1 MAEKRANT
9 IRDKVDEL
17 KNSMNPKMLFII
29 TSDDKILFASAPVIQ
44 ILKMDPVGTSFV
56 PLVHQKDRKSVK
68 QAMDNLESGD
78 VVRTLQLGTQFFLVE
93 MNTKRESI
101 EGRVIGLTIVT
112 KITIVPGPVKGD

>member
-1 MAEKRANT
+1 MADKRANT

-56 PLVHQKDRKSVK
+56 PLVHQKDRKSLK

-78 VVRTLQLGTQFFLVE
+78 FVRTLQLGNQFFLVE

-112 KITIVPGPVKGD
+112 KITIIPGPLKGN

>member
-1 MAEKRANT
+1 MTEKRANT

-56 PLVHQKDRKSVK
+56 PLIHQKDRKSVK

>member
-1 MAEKRANT
+1 MTEKRANT

-17 KNSMNPKMLFII
+17 KSSMNPKMLFII

-56 PLVHQKDRKSVK
+56 PLVHQKDRKSLK

>member
-1 MAEKRANT
+1 MPEKKPNT
-9 IRDKVDEL
+9 IREKVDEL

-44 ILKMDPVGTSFV
+44 IFKMDPAGTSFI
-56 PLVHQKDRKSVK
+56 PLVHQKDRKSLK

-78 VVRTLQLGTQFFLVE
+78 FVRTLQLGTQFFLVE
-93 MNTKRESI
+93 MNTKRENI

-112 KITIVPGPVKGD
+112 KITIIPPPSKMD